1 MPEKLPIPDRL
12 VIAIGGNDAL
22 QNMDLLSLRVASS
35 AEALQAFA
43 DRLFTF
49 ERAYRGAIRE
59 AMARLETYDQFQPS
73 AFKRRQI
80 NAELRKQIWTGEA
93 S

>member
-1 MPEKLPIPDRL
+1 MAQAML
-12 VIAIGGNDAL
+12 DAPAGVSIREAVG
-22 QNMDLLSLRVASS
+22 DL
-35 AEALQAFA
+35 
-43 DRLFTF
+43 D
-49 ERAYRGAIRE
+49 AIRE

-80 NAELRKQIWTGEA
+80 NAELRKQTCTGENA